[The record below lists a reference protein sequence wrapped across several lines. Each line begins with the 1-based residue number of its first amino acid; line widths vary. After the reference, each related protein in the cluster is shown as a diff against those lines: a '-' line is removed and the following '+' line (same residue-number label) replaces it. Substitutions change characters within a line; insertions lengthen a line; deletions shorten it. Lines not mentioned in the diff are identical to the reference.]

1 MNLCACSKFW
11 VVVPR
16 TSTKAHC
23 YAIDAAPG
31 KLDPFFCFCLSWRCW
46 TKHGTASR
54 FAVNTQRWII
64 AFMPTAQGLALH
76 GFISFRMRQE
86 IHRPSGCLEIIV
98 QVCLFALQFE
108 TATGS
113 ACATLASVCRV
124 VQISHDR
131 RLKNQWVSLAS
142 SLDEQLDGKGQ
153 EVPTLKFMI
162 HQSALSNALEKCNP

>member
-1 MNLCACSKFW
+1 MR
-11 VVVPR
+11 VVNSGLSYRAHLRKHIAMQLTLHRASWILFSVFVCPEDAEQN
-16 TSTKAHC
+16 TAQHHVLLST
-23 YAIDAAPG
+23 
-31 KLDPFFCFCLSWRCW
+31 LSA
-46 TKHGTASR
+46 GY
-54 FAVNTQRWII
+54 I
-64 AFMPTAQGLALH
+64 AFMHTAQGLALH

>member
-1 MNLCACSKFW
+1 MSINKDPLKHSEVIRARFEANDMQVGSFFLFFVCPEDAEQNTAQHH
-11 VVVPR
+11 VLL
-16 TSTKAHC
+16 ST
-23 YAIDAAPG
+23 
-31 KLDPFFCFCLSWRCW
+31 LSA
-46 TKHGTASR
+46 GY
-54 FAVNTQRWII
+54 I
-64 AFMPTAQGLALH
+64 AFMHTAQGLALH

-98 QVCLFALQFE
+98 QVCLL
-108 TATGS
+108 GS
-113 ACATLASVCRV
+113 ACATLASVCQV